1 MSSSICPKCN
11 KDLAPAIKILGADD
25 VWTMHRQM
33 HIKQEYRDLV
43 NNLKDILSD
52 IPVTRANL
60 SVRKKLD
67 ALIDRLS

>member
-1 MSSSICPKCN
+1 MSDSICPKCN
-11 KDLAPAIKILGADD
+11 KDLAPAIKILGAKD
-25 VWTMHRQM
+25 VWEIHRQA
-33 HIKQEYRDLV
+33 HIRQEYRDLL
-43 NNLKDILSD
+43 NNLEDILSD